1 MATPDPKELQRLI
14 IQLNEV
20 EQRIAK
26 ISGEPITVRF
36 DGETDPEKIAKQFG
50 DVGKAIQAIK
60 TDLRRAEN
68 ELATFTGTVGTVKTL
83 IEEINS
89 ELKTLPNAF
98 KKSLSA
104 FKKIEGVSNTLA
116 YNQADL
122 SNMSANDIKNQ
133 KARSDQYFQQLRFQK
148 EGLKAQIQTQHV
160 DLLKLKRA
168 AQADGLSK
176 SQQKR
181 AEKAYLTK
189 KEEYLASRELLG
201 LAEGRGDLEQNI
213 NNSFDDQLK
222 KIKNMNSGLGISG
235 KIVEGIGGALEK
247 LGFKGFSS
255 EVDKAKEKMKKLS
268 VELSEGGEKAVGLG
282 GKFKVLGAGLG
293 SLKDS
298 LKGIFTDPLFYI
310 GLLAKAVQKL
320 GHLFT
325 HIDKATSNIGK
336 TLGSTRESASAMVLS
351 LKKAAGQSGDM
362 FLNMDRMVDAQLKLN
377 QLTGTRIRLSNQEL
391 ADAAYLTDLVGLQEE
406 GLKNVFTASV
416 LTGVSQEDLYN
427 TVVDTND
434 SIYASNELFKEAAGI
449 TGQIAMNLGNN
460 PAAIAK
466 AVGEAKRL
474 GITLDTARSMAM
486 GTLDF
491 ENSIQKEMEA
501 QVLTG
506 KTINLNRA
514 RELAFAGKFKEAAED
529 MLNQEGV
536 REAFATGNVLAQQAI
551 AESMNMTVDQ
561 LSDAIRQRERDAKLT
576 ERALEI
582 QLQAGNET
590 LTLEEARLKAL
601 RENQTIS
608 ERISNATAKIGDI
621 FGGMLVPLVEK
632 VAKGME
638 FVAGF
643 FGTTYETSNAL
654 TGETE
659 KISGK
664 VGEISSKV
672 EKSTEKLSGLAKT
685 MKGAFGVI
693 KDYPVLS
700 TLGALIGGGLAIKGL
715 GKLKNT
721 VLGKLG
727 LGKLGTSGNPMHVTM
742 SGASSSIL
750 DMLNPKKK
758 GPGNILSKAKNFK
771 IPKMPKMPNM
781 LKGIGPKLL
790 KGSGILSLVGAGI
803 DLVGNLSSVAQNEDK
818 GIGDAL
824 ARTLD
829 ENKFMALGAAIGSVV
844 PGVGTLIGAGIGGI
858 LDFAN
863 KQVLGEKGMVTESLD
878 TSTNTP
884 VTKEQPLQS
893 GDVNKDFVIKSLP
906 QDSLVMAGGTNFGK
920 ETNDLLRQLI
930 TAVNDGGDV
939 MLDGVKVGSTLS
951 AASFK
956 L

>member
-1 MATPDPKELQRLI
+1 MATPDPRELQKLI
-14 IQLNEV
+14 KQLNEV
-20 EQRIAK
+20 EQRIGK

-104 FKKIEGVSNTLA
+104 FKKIEGVSTTLA

-122 SNMSANDIKNQ
+122 ANMSAKDIQNQ

-148 EGLKAQIQTQHV
+148 EGLKTQIASQHV

-176 SQQKR
+176 AQQER
-181 AEKAYLTK
+181 AEKAFLSK

-213 NNSFDDQLK
+213 NDSFDDQLK

-235 KIVEGIGGALEK
+235 KIIEGIGGTLEK

-255 EVDKAKEKMKKLS
+255 EVDKAKKKMKDLS
-268 VELSEGGEKAVGLG
+268 VELSEGGEKAVGLK
-282 GKFKVLGAGLG
+282 GKFKVLGVGLG

-310 GLLAKAVQKL
+310 GLLAKAAQKL

-336 TLGSTRESASAMVLS
+336 TLGSTREAASAMVVS
-351 LKKAAGQSGDM
+351 LKGAAGASGDM

-377 QLTGTRIRLSNQEL
+377 QLTGTRLRLSNQEL
-391 ADAAYLTDLVGLQEE
+391 ADAAYLTELVGLQEE

-416 LTGVSQEDLYN
+416 LTGKSQEDLYN
-427 TVVDTND
+427 TVVDSND
-434 SIYASNELFKEAAGI
+434 SIYASNELFKEAASI

-474 GITLDTARSMAM
+474 GITLDQARDMAM

-506 KTINLNRA
+506 KAINLNRA

-529 MLNQEGV
+529 MLNQEGI
-536 REAFATGNVLAQQAI
+536 REAFATGNVLAQQAA
-551 AESMNMTVDQ
+551 AEAVGMSVDQ
-561 LSDAIRQRERDAKLT
+561 LADAYRNRERDAKLT
-576 ERALEI
+576 ERARQI

-632 VAKGME
+632 VAQGME
-638 FVAGF
+638 YVAGF
-643 FGTTYETSNAL
+643 FGTAYEKTNAL

-659 KISGK
+659 KVSAK

-672 EKSTEKLSGLAKT
+672 EKGSDKLSGFASK
-685 MKGAFGVI
+685 MKGLFGFI
-693 KDYPVLS
+693 KEYPVLS
-700 TLGALIGGGLAIKGL
+700 TLAALTGGVLAFKGL
-715 GKLKNT
+715 GKIKDT
-721 VLGKLG
+721 ILGKIG
-727 LGKLGTSGNPMHVTM
+727 FGKLGTSGNPMHVTM
-742 SGASSSIL
+742 SGGGVGGGL
-750 DMLNPKKK
+750 MDMLNPKKGK
-758 GPGNILSKAKNFK
+758 PGNILKNLK
-771 IPKMPKMPNM
+771 SPGKL

-790 KGSGILSLVGAGI
+790 KGSGVLSLVGAGI
-803 DLVGNLSSVAQNEDK
+803 DLVSNLGKVAQDEDK
-818 GIGDAL
+818 GLGDAL

-844 PGVGTLIGAGIGGI
+844 PGVGTVIGAGIGGI

-863 KQVLGEKGMVTESLD
+863 KQVLGEKGMITESLD
-878 TSTNTP
+878 TP
-884 VTKEQPLQS
+884 MAAGGIVTKPTRALVGEAGAEAVIPLREFYAKM
-893 GDVNKDFVIKSLP
+893 D
-906 QDSLVMAGGTNFGK
+906 
-920 ETNDLLRQLI
+920 ELI
-930 TAVNDGGDV
+930 NVVKDGGDV
-939 MLDGVKVGSTLS
+939 IMDGRKVGTTLQL
-951 AASFK
+951 ASYK

>member
-1 MATPDPKELQRLI
+1 MALTPEQQKLKDLKDLRIEFEAYRKEYESLSGKKMPNPFPNKDLKQFIDGFKDIDEATKVMSGQIRSVRKEINALDNTFDSIKGIVKDISNELQFNTSVLKKTRQQFSKIRGIVSEIEYLNADIASASKDDIARLKQKNKAAFISLGLRKKELEQEINAERGNLTNSQI
-14 IQLNEV
+14 AAGFGGRALKEKQELLSLTNDEIGLETSVNNELELQ
-20 EQRIAK
+20 EQRI
-26 ISGEPITVRF
+26 
-36 DGETDPEKIAKQFG
+36 
-50 DVGKAIQAIK
+50 
-60 TDLRRAEN
+60 N
-68 ELATFTGTVGTVKTL
+68 
-83 IEEINS
+83 
-89 ELKTLPNAF
+89 
-98 KKSLSA
+98 
-104 FKKIEGVSNTLA
+104 
-116 YNQADL
+116 
-122 SNMSANDIKNQ
+122 
-133 KARSDQYFQQLRFQK
+133 
-148 EGLKAQIQTQHV
+148 
-160 DLLKLKRA
+160 
-168 AQADGLSK
+168 
-176 SQQKR
+176 
-181 AEKAYLTK
+181 
-189 KEEYLASRELLG
+189 
-201 LAEGRGDLEQNI
+201 NI
-213 NNSFDDQLK
+213 
-222 KIKNMNSGLGISG
+222 NSGLGISG
-235 KIVEGIGGALEK
+235 NLVAGLGGFLEK
-247 LGFKGFSS
+247 IGFKGMAAG
-255 EVDKAKEKMKKLS
+255 VDKAKKKMEALS
-268 VELSEGGEKAVGLG
+268 FELSKGGEEAVGWE
-282 GKFKVLGAGLG
+282 GKWKVFGAGLSSLG
-293 SLKDS
+293 STLTGLFS
-298 LKGIFTDPLFYI
+298 DPLFHI

-336 TLGSTRESASAMVLS
+336 TLGSTREAASAMVVS
-351 LKKAAGQSGDM
+351 LKGAAGASGDM

-377 QLTGTRIRLSNQEL
+377 QLTGTRLRLSNQEL
-391 ADAAYLTDLVGLQEE
+391 ADAAYLTELVGLQEE

-474 GITLDTARSMAM
+474 GITLDQARSMAM

-506 KTINLNRA
+506 KAINLNKA
-514 RELAFAGKFKEAAED
+514 RELTFNGKFKEAAEE
-529 MLNQEGV
+529 MLNQEGI
-536 REAFATGNVLAQQAI
+536 REAFATGNVLAQQAA
-551 AESMNMTVDQ
+551 AEAVGMSVDQ
-561 LSDAIRQRERDAKLT
+561 LADAYRNRERDAKLT
-576 ERALEI
+576 ERARQI

-643 FGTTYETSNAL
+643 FGTAYETSNAL

-664 VGEISSKV
+664 VGQISDKI

-771 IPKMPKMPNM
+771 IPKMPKMPKMPNM

-878 TSTNTP
+878 TPVATDSIATKPTEALDTP
-884 VTKEQPLQS
+884 LATGGIVTKPTRALVGEAGPEAVIPLREFYAKM
-893 GDVNKDFVIKSLP
+893 DELINVV
-906 QDSLVMAGGTNFGK
+906 K
-920 ETNDLLRQLI
+920 E
-930 TAVNDGGDV
+930 GGDV
-939 MLDGVKVGSTLS
+939 VMDGRKVGSTLQL
-951 AASFK
+951 ASYK

>member
-1 MATPDPKELQRLI
+1 MATPDPRELQKLI
-14 IQLNEV
+14 KQLNEV
-20 EQRIAK
+20 EQRIGK

-104 FKKIEGVSNTLA
+104 FKKIEGVSTTLA

-122 SNMSANDIKNQ
+122 ANMSAKDIQNQ

-148 EGLKAQIQTQHV
+148 EGLKTQIASQHV

-176 SQQKR
+176 AQQER
-181 AEKAYLTK
+181 AEKAFLSK

-213 NNSFDDQLK
+213 NDSFDDQLK

-235 KIVEGIGGALEK
+235 KIIEGIGGTLEK

-255 EVDKAKEKMKKLS
+255 EVDKAKKKMKDLS
-268 VELSEGGEKAVGLG
+268 VELSEGGEKAVGLK
-282 GKFKVLGAGLG
+282 GKFKVLGVGLG

-310 GLLAKAVQKL
+310 GLLAKAAQKL

-336 TLGSTRESASAMVLS
+336 TLGSTREAASAMVVS
-351 LKKAAGQSGDM
+351 LKGAAGASGDM

-377 QLTGTRIRLSNQEL
+377 QLTGTRLRLSNQEL
-391 ADAAYLTDLVGLQEE
+391 ADAAYLTELVGLQEE

-416 LTGVSQEDLYN
+416 LTGKSQEDLYN
-427 TVVDTND
+427 TVVDSND
-434 SIYASNELFKEAAGI
+434 SIYASNELFKEAASI

-474 GITLDTARSMAM
+474 GITLDQARDMAM

-506 KTINLNRA
+506 KAINLNRA

-529 MLNQEGV
+529 MLNQEGI
-536 REAFATGNVLAQQAI
+536 REAFATGNVLAQQAA
-551 AESMNMTVDQ
+551 AEAVGMSVDQ
-561 LSDAIRQRERDAKLT
+561 LADAYRNRERDAKLT
-576 ERALEI
+576 ERARQI

-632 VAKGME
+632 VAQGME
-638 FVAGF
+638 YVAGY
-643 FGTTYETSNAL
+643 FGTAYEKTNAL

-659 KISGK
+659 KVSAK

-672 EKSTEKLSGLAKT
+672 EKGSDKLSGFASK
-685 MKGAFGVI
+685 MKGLFGFI
-693 KDYPVLS
+693 KEYPVLS
-700 TLGALIGGGLAIKGL
+700 TLAALTGGVLAFKGL
-715 GKLKNT
+715 GKIKDT
-721 VLGKLG
+721 ILGKIG
-727 LGKLGTSGNPMHVTM
+727 FGKLGTSGNPMHVTM
-742 SGASSSIL
+742 SGGGVGGGL
-750 DMLNPKKK
+750 MDMLNPKKGK
-758 GPGNILSKAKNFK
+758 PGNILKNLK
-771 IPKMPKMPNM
+771 NPGKL

-790 KGSGILSLVGAGI
+790 KGSGVLSLVGAGI
-803 DLVGNLSSVAQNEDK
+803 DLVSNLGKVAQDEDK
-818 GIGDAL
+818 GLGDAL

-844 PGVGTLIGAGIGGI
+844 PGVGTVIGAGIGGI

-878 TSTNTP
+878 TP
-884 VTKEQPLQS
+884 MAAGGIVTKPTRALVGEAGAEAVIPLREFYAKM
-893 GDVNKDFVIKSLP
+893 D
-906 QDSLVMAGGTNFGK
+906 
-920 ETNDLLRQLI
+920 ELI
-930 TAVNDGGDV
+930 NVVKDGGDV
-939 MLDGVKVGSTLS
+939 IMDGRKVGTTLQL
-951 AASFK
+951 ASYK

>member
-1 MATPDPKELQRLI
+1 MATPDPRELQKLI
-14 IQLNEV
+14 KQLNEV
-20 EQRIAK
+20 EQRIGK

-104 FKKIEGVSNTLA
+104 FKKIEGVSTTLA

-122 SNMSANDIKNQ
+122 ANMSAKDIQNQ

-148 EGLKAQIQTQHV
+148 EGLKTQIASQHV

-176 SQQKR
+176 AQQER
-181 AEKAYLTK
+181 AEKAFLSK

-213 NNSFDDQLK
+213 NDSFDDQLK

-235 KIVEGIGGALEK
+235 KIIEGIGGTLEK

-255 EVDKAKEKMKKLS
+255 EVDKAKKKMKDLS
-268 VELSEGGEKAVGLG
+268 VELSEGGEKAVGLK
-282 GKFKVLGAGLG
+282 GKFKVLGVGLG

-310 GLLAKAVQKL
+310 GLLAKAAQKL

-336 TLGSTRESASAMVLS
+336 TLGSTREAASAMVVS
-351 LKKAAGQSGDM
+351 LKGAAGASGDM

-377 QLTGTRIRLSNQEL
+377 QLTGTRLRLSNQEL
-391 ADAAYLTDLVGLQEE
+391 ADAAYLTELVGLQEE

-416 LTGVSQEDLYN
+416 LTGKSQEDLYN
-427 TVVDTND
+427 TVVDSND
-434 SIYASNELFKEAAGI
+434 SIYASNELFKEAASI

-474 GITLDTARSMAM
+474 GITLDQARDMAM

-506 KTINLNRA
+506 KAINLNRA

-529 MLNQEGV
+529 MLNQEGI
-536 REAFATGNVLAQQAI
+536 REAFATGNVLAQQAA
-551 AESMNMTVDQ
+551 AEAVGMSVDQ
-561 LSDAIRQRERDAKLT
+561 LADAYRNRERDAKLT
-576 ERALEI
+576 ERARQI

-632 VAKGME
+632 VAQGME
-638 FVAGF
+638 YVAGF
-643 FGTTYETSNAL
+643 FGTAYEKTNAL

-659 KISGK
+659 KVSAK
-664 VGEISSKV
+664 VGEISSKI
-672 EKSTEKLSGLAKT
+672 EKGSDKLSGFASK
-685 MKGAFGVI
+685 MKGLFGFI
-693 KDYPVLS
+693 KEYPVLS
-700 TLGALIGGGLAIKGL
+700 TLAALTGGVLAFKGL
-715 GKLKNT
+715 GKIKDT
-721 VLGKLG
+721 ILGKIG
-727 LGKLGTSGNPMHVTM
+727 FGKLGTSGNPMHVTM
-742 SGASSSIL
+742 SGGGVGGGL
-750 DMLNPKKK
+750 MDMLNPKKGK
-758 GPGNILSKAKNFK
+758 PGNILKNLK
-771 IPKMPKMPNM
+771 SPGKL

-790 KGSGILSLVGAGI
+790 KGSGVLSLVGAGI
-803 DLVGNLSSVAQNEDK
+803 DLVSNLGKVAQDEDK
-818 GIGDAL
+818 GLGDAL

-844 PGVGTLIGAGIGGI
+844 PGVGTVIGAGIGGI

-863 KQVLGEKGMVTESLD
+863 KQVLGEKGMITESLD
-878 TSTNTP
+878 TP
-884 VTKEQPLQS
+884 MAAGGIVTKPTRALVGEAGAEAVIPLREFYAKM
-893 GDVNKDFVIKSLP
+893 D
-906 QDSLVMAGGTNFGK
+906 
-920 ETNDLLRQLI
+920 ELI
-930 TAVNDGGDV
+930 NVVKDGGDV
-939 MLDGVKVGSTLS
+939 IMDGRKVGTTLQL
-951 AASFK
+951 ASYK

>member
-1 MATPDPKELQRLI
+1 MATPDPRELQKLI
-14 IQLNEV
+14 KQLNEV
-20 EQRIAK
+20 EQRIGK

-104 FKKIEGVSNTLA
+104 FKKIEGVSTTLA

-122 SNMSANDIKNQ
+122 ANMSAKDIQNQ

-148 EGLKAQIQTQHV
+148 EGLKTQIASQHV

-176 SQQKR
+176 AQQER
-181 AEKAYLTK
+181 AEKAFLSK

-213 NNSFDDQLK
+213 NDSFDDQLK

-235 KIVEGIGGALEK
+235 KIIEGIGGTLEK

-255 EVDKAKEKMKKLS
+255 EVDKAKKKMKDLS
-268 VELSEGGEKAVGLG
+268 VELSEGGEKAVGLK
-282 GKFKVLGAGLG
+282 GKFKVLGVGLG

-310 GLLAKAVQKL
+310 GLLAKAAQKL

-336 TLGSTRESASAMVLS
+336 TLGSTREAASAMVVS
-351 LKKAAGQSGDM
+351 LKGAAGASGDM

-377 QLTGTRIRLSNQEL
+377 QLTGTRLRLSNQEL
-391 ADAAYLTDLVGLQEE
+391 ADAAYLTELVGLQEE

-416 LTGVSQEDLYN
+416 LTGKSQEDLYN
-427 TVVDTND
+427 TVVDSND
-434 SIYASNELFKEAAGI
+434 SIYASNELFKEAASI

-474 GITLDTARSMAM
+474 GITLDQARDMAM

-506 KTINLNRA
+506 KAINLNRA

-529 MLNQEGV
+529 MLNQEGI
-536 REAFATGNVLAQQAI
+536 REAFATGNVLAQQAA
-551 AESMNMTVDQ
+551 AEAVGMSVDQ
-561 LSDAIRQRERDAKLT
+561 LADAYRNRERDAKLT
-576 ERALEI
+576 ERARQI

-632 VAKGME
+632 VAQGME
-638 FVAGF
+638 YVAGY
-643 FGTTYETSNAL
+643 FGTAYEKTNAL

-659 KISGK
+659 KVSAK

-672 EKSTEKLSGLAKT
+672 EKGSDKLSGFASK
-685 MKGAFGVI
+685 MKGLFGFI
-693 KDYPVLS
+693 KEYPVLS
-700 TLGALIGGGLAIKGL
+700 TLAALTGGVLAFKGL
-715 GKLKNT
+715 GKIKDT
-721 VLGKLG
+721 ILGKIG
-727 LGKLGTSGNPMHVTM
+727 FGKLGTSGNPMHVTM
-742 SGASSSIL
+742 SGGGVGGGL
-750 DMLNPKKK
+750 MDMLNPKKGK
-758 GPGNILSKAKNFK
+758 PGNILKNLK
-771 IPKMPKMPNM
+771 SPGKL

-790 KGSGILSLVGAGI
+790 KGSGVLSLVGAGI
-803 DLVGNLSSVAQNEDK
+803 DLVSNLGKVAQDEDK
-818 GIGDAL
+818 GLGDAL

-844 PGVGTLIGAGIGGI
+844 PGVGTVIGAGIGGI

-863 KQVLGEKGMVTESLD
+863 KQVLGEKGMITESLD
-878 TSTNTP
+878 TP
-884 VTKEQPLQS
+884 MAAGGIVTKPTRALVGEAGAEAVIPLREFYAKM
-893 GDVNKDFVIKSLP
+893 D
-906 QDSLVMAGGTNFGK
+906 
-920 ETNDLLRQLI
+920 ELI
-930 TAVNDGGDV
+930 NVVKDGGDV
-939 MLDGVKVGSTLS
+939 IMDGRKVGTTLQL
-951 AASFK
+951 ASYK

>member
-1 MATPDPKELQRLI
+1 MATPDPRELQKLI
-14 IQLNEV
+14 KQLNEV
-20 EQRIAK
+20 EQRIGK

-104 FKKIEGVSNTLA
+104 FKKIEGVSTTLA

-122 SNMSANDIKNQ
+122 ANMSAKDIQNQ

-148 EGLKAQIQTQHV
+148 EGLKTQIASQHV

-176 SQQKR
+176 AQQER
-181 AEKAYLTK
+181 AEKAFLSK

-213 NNSFDDQLK
+213 NDSFDDQLK

-235 KIVEGIGGALEK
+235 KIIEGIGGTLEK

-255 EVDKAKEKMKKLS
+255 EVDKAKKKMKDLS
-268 VELSEGGEKAVGLG
+268 VELSEGGEKAVGLK
-282 GKFKVLGAGLG
+282 GKFKVLGVGLG

-310 GLLAKAVQKL
+310 GLLAKAAQKL

-336 TLGSTRESASAMVLS
+336 TLGSTREAASAMVVS
-351 LKKAAGQSGDM
+351 LKGAAGASGDM

-377 QLTGTRIRLSNQEL
+377 QLTGTRLRLSNQEL
-391 ADAAYLTDLVGLQEE
+391 ADAAYLTELVGLQEE

-416 LTGVSQEDLYN
+416 LTGKSQEDLYN
-427 TVVDTND
+427 TVVDSND
-434 SIYASNELFKEAAGI
+434 SIYASNELFKEAASI

-474 GITLDTARSMAM
+474 GITLDQARDMAM

-506 KTINLNRA
+506 KAINLNRA

-529 MLNQEGV
+529 MLNQEGI
-536 REAFATGNVLAQQAI
+536 REAFATGNVLAQQAA
-551 AESMNMTVDQ
+551 AEAVGMSVDQ
-561 LSDAIRQRERDAKLT
+561 LADAYRNRERDAKLT
-576 ERALEI
+576 ERARQI

-632 VAKGME
+632 VAQGME
-638 FVAGF
+638 YVAGY
-643 FGTTYETSNAL
+643 FGTAYEKTNAL

-659 KISGK
+659 KVSAK
-664 VGEISSKV
+664 VGEISSKI
-672 EKSTEKLSGLAKT
+672 EKGSDKLSGFASK
-685 MKGAFGVI
+685 MKGLFGFI
-693 KDYPVLS
+693 KEYPVLS
-700 TLGALIGGGLAIKGL
+700 TLAALTGGVLAFKGL
-715 GKLKNT
+715 GKIKDT
-721 VLGKLG
+721 ILGKIG
-727 LGKLGTSGNPMHVTM
+727 FGKLGTSGNPMHVTM
-742 SGASSSIL
+742 SGGGVGGGL
-750 DMLNPKKK
+750 MDMLNPKKGK
-758 GPGNILSKAKNFK
+758 PGNILKNLK
-771 IPKMPKMPNM
+771 SPGKL

-790 KGSGILSLVGAGI
+790 KGSGVLSLVGAGI
-803 DLVGNLSSVAQNEDK
+803 DLVSNLGKVAQDEDK
-818 GIGDAL
+818 GLGDAL

-844 PGVGTLIGAGIGGI
+844 PGVGTVIGAGIGGI

-863 KQVLGEKGMVTESLD
+863 KQVLGEKGMITESLD
-878 TSTNTP
+878 TP
-884 VTKEQPLQS
+884 MAAGGIVTKPTRALVGEAGAEAVIPLREFYAKM
-893 GDVNKDFVIKSLP
+893 D
-906 QDSLVMAGGTNFGK
+906 
-920 ETNDLLRQLI
+920 ELI
-930 TAVNDGGDV
+930 NVVKDGGDV
-939 MLDGVKVGSTLS
+939 IMDGRKVGTTLQL
-951 AASFK
+951 ASYK

>member
-1 MATPDPKELQRLI
+1 MALTPEQQKLKDLKDLRIEFEAYRKEYESLSGKKMPNPFPNKDLKQFIDGFKDIDEATKVMSGQIRSVRKEINALDNTFDSIKGIVKDISNELQFNTSVLKKTRQQFSKIRGIVSEIEYLNADIASASKDDIARLKQKNKAAFISLGLRKKELEQEINAERGNLTNSQI
-14 IQLNEV
+14 AAGFGGRALKEKQELLSLTNDEIGLETSVNNELELQ
-20 EQRIAK
+20 EQRI
-26 ISGEPITVRF
+26 
-36 DGETDPEKIAKQFG
+36 
-50 DVGKAIQAIK
+50 
-60 TDLRRAEN
+60 N
-68 ELATFTGTVGTVKTL
+68 
-83 IEEINS
+83 
-89 ELKTLPNAF
+89 
-98 KKSLSA
+98 
-104 FKKIEGVSNTLA
+104 
-116 YNQADL
+116 
-122 SNMSANDIKNQ
+122 
-133 KARSDQYFQQLRFQK
+133 
-148 EGLKAQIQTQHV
+148 
-160 DLLKLKRA
+160 
-168 AQADGLSK
+168 
-176 SQQKR
+176 
-181 AEKAYLTK
+181 
-189 KEEYLASRELLG
+189 
-201 LAEGRGDLEQNI
+201 NI
-213 NNSFDDQLK
+213 
-222 KIKNMNSGLGISG
+222 NSGLGISG
-235 KIVEGIGGALEK
+235 NLVAGLGGFLEK
-247 LGFKGFSS
+247 IGFKGMAAG
-255 EVDKAKEKMKKLS
+255 VDKAKKKMEALS
-268 VELSEGGEKAVGLG
+268 FELSKGGEEAVGWE
-282 GKFKVLGAGLG
+282 GKWKVFGAGLSSLG
-293 SLKDS
+293 STLTGLFS
-298 LKGIFTDPLFYI
+298 DPLFHI

-336 TLGSTRESASAMVLS
+336 TLGSTREAASAMVVS
-351 LKKAAGQSGDM
+351 LKGAAGASGDM

-377 QLTGTRIRLSNQEL
+377 QLTGTRLRLSNQEL
-391 ADAAYLTDLVGLQEE
+391 ADAAYLTELVGLQEE

-474 GITLDTARSMAM
+474 GITLDQARSMAM

-878 TSTNTP
+878 TPVATDSIATKPTEALDTP
-884 VTKEQPLQS
+884 LATGGIVTKPTRALVGEAGPEAVIPLREFYAKM
-893 GDVNKDFVIKSLP
+893 DELINVV
-906 QDSLVMAGGTNFGK
+906 K
-920 ETNDLLRQLI
+920 E
-930 TAVNDGGDV
+930 GGDV
-939 MLDGVKVGSTLS
+939 VMDGRKVGSTLQL
-951 AASFK
+951 ASYK

>member
-1 MATPDPKELQRLI
+1 MDTPDSRELQRLI
-14 IQLNEV
+14 KQLNEV

-26 ISGEPITVRF
+26 ISGEKITVRF
-36 DGETDPEKIAKQFG
+36 DGESDPEKIAKQFG
-50 DVGKAIQAIK
+50 DVGKAIQAVK

-104 FKKIEGVSNTLA
+104 FKKIEGISNSLA

-148 EGLKAQIQTQHV
+148 EDLKTQIESQHV

-176 SQQKR
+176 LQQER
-181 AEKAYLTK
+181 AEKAFLTK

-268 VELSEGGEKAVGLG
+268 VELSQGGEKAVGLK

-336 TLGSTRESASAMVLS
+336 TLGSTREAASAMVVS
-351 LKKAAGQSGDM
+351 LKGAAGASGDM

-377 QLTGTRIRLSNQEL
+377 QLTGTRLRLSNQEL
-391 ADAAYLTDLVGLQEE
+391 ADAAYLTELVGLQEE

-416 LTGVSQEDLYN
+416 LTGKSQEDLYN
-427 TVVDTND
+427 TVVDSND
-434 SIYASNELFKEAAGI
+434 SIYASNELFKEAASI

-474 GITLDTARSMAM
+474 GITLDQARSMAM

-506 KTINLNRA
+506 KAINLNRA
-514 RELAFAGKFKEAAED
+514 RELAFSGKFKEAAED
-529 MLNQEGV
+529 MLNQEGI
-536 REAFATGNVLAQQAI
+536 REAFATGNVLAQQAA
-551 AESMNMTVDQ
+551 AEAVGMSVDQ
-561 LSDAIRQRERDAKLT
+561 LADAYRNRERDAKLT
-576 ERALEI
+576 ERARQI

-643 FGTTYETSNAL
+643 FGTAYETSNAL

-664 VGEISSKV
+664 VGQISDKV
-672 EKSTEKLSGLAKT
+672 EKSTEKLSGLAKPMT
-685 MKGAFGVI
+685 GAFGVI

-758 GPGNILSKAKNFK
+758 GPGKILNKVKNFK
-771 IPKMPKMPNM
+771 IPKMPNM

-790 KGSGILSLVGAGI
+790 KGSGILSLVGAGV

-878 TSTNTP
+878 TP
-884 VTKEQPLQS
+884 LAIGGIVTKPTRALVGEAGPEAVIPLREFYAKM
-893 GDVNKDFVIKSLP
+893 DELINVV
-906 QDSLVMAGGTNFGK
+906 K
-920 ETNDLLRQLI
+920 E
-930 TAVNDGGDV
+930 GGDV
-939 MLDGVKVGSTLS
+939 VMDGRKVGSTLQL
-951 AASFK
+951 ASYK

>member
-1 MATPDPKELQRLI
+1 MATPDPRELQKLI
-14 IQLNEV
+14 KQLNEV
-20 EQRIAK
+20 EQRIGK

-104 FKKIEGVSNTLA
+104 FKKIEGVSTTLA

-122 SNMSANDIKNQ
+122 ANMSAKDIQNQ

-148 EGLKAQIQTQHV
+148 EGLKTQIASQHV

-176 SQQKR
+176 AQQER
-181 AEKAYLTK
+181 AEKAFLSK

-213 NNSFDDQLK
+213 NDSFDDQLK

-235 KIVEGIGGALEK
+235 KIIEGIGGTLEK

-255 EVDKAKEKMKKLS
+255 EVDKAKKKMKDLS
-268 VELSEGGEKAVGLG
+268 VELSEGGEKAVGLK
-282 GKFKVLGAGLG
+282 GKFKVLGVGLG

-310 GLLAKAVQKL
+310 GLLAKAAQKL

-336 TLGSTRESASAMVLS
+336 TLGSTREAASAMVVS
-351 LKKAAGQSGDM
+351 LKGAAGASGDM

-377 QLTGTRIRLSNQEL
+377 QLTGTRLRLSNQEL
-391 ADAAYLTDLVGLQEE
+391 ADAAYLTELVGLQEE

-416 LTGVSQEDLYN
+416 LTGKSQEDLYN
-427 TVVDTND
+427 TVVDSND
-434 SIYASNELFKEAAGI
+434 SIYASNELFKEAASI

-474 GITLDTARSMAM
+474 GITLDQARDMAM

-506 KTINLNRA
+506 KAINLNRA

-529 MLNQEGV
+529 MLNQEGI
-536 REAFATGNVLAQQAI
+536 REAFATGNVLAQQAA
-551 AESMNMTVDQ
+551 AEAVGMSVDQ
-561 LSDAIRQRERDAKLT
+561 LADAYRNRERDAKLT
-576 ERALEI
+576 ERARQI

-632 VAKGME
+632 VAQGME
-638 FVAGF
+638 YVAGY
-643 FGTTYETSNAL
+643 FGTAYEKTNAL

-659 KISGK
+659 KVSAK

-672 EKSTEKLSGLAKT
+672 EKGSDKLSGFASK
-685 MKGAFGVI
+685 MKGLFGFI
-693 KDYPVLS
+693 KEYPVLS
-700 TLGALIGGGLAIKGL
+700 TLAALTGGVLAFKGL
-715 GKLKNT
+715 GKIKDT
-721 VLGKLG
+721 ILGKIG
-727 LGKLGTSGNPMHVTM
+727 FGKLGTSGNPMHVTM
-742 SGASSSIL
+742 SGGGVGGGL
-750 DMLNPKKK
+750 MDMLNPKKGK
-758 GPGNILSKAKNFK
+758 PGNILKNLK
-771 IPKMPKMPNM
+771 SPGKL

-790 KGSGILSLVGAGI
+790 KGSGVLSLVGAGI
-803 DLVGNLSSVAQNEDK
+803 DLVSNLGKVAQDEDK
-818 GIGDAL
+818 GLGDAL

-844 PGVGTLIGAGIGGI
+844 PGVGTVIGAGIGGI

-878 TSTNTP
+878 TP
-884 VTKEQPLQS
+884 MAAGGIVTKPTRALVGEAGAEAVIPLREFYAKM
-893 GDVNKDFVIKSLP
+893 D
-906 QDSLVMAGGTNFGK
+906 
-920 ETNDLLRQLI
+920 ELI
-930 TAVNDGGDV
+930 NVVKDGGDV
-939 MLDGVKVGSTLS
+939 IMDGRKVGTTLQL
-951 AASFK
+951 ASYK

>member
-1 MATPDPKELQRLI
+1 MATPDPRELQKLI
-14 IQLNEV
+14 KQLNEV
-20 EQRIAK
+20 EQRIGK

-104 FKKIEGVSNTLA
+104 FKKIEGVSTTLA

-122 SNMSANDIKNQ
+122 ANMSAKDIQNQ

-148 EGLKAQIQTQHV
+148 EGLKTQIASQHV

-176 SQQKR
+176 AQQER
-181 AEKAYLTK
+181 AEKAFLSK

-213 NNSFDDQLK
+213 NDSFDDQLK

-235 KIVEGIGGALEK
+235 KIIEGIGGTLEK

-255 EVDKAKEKMKKLS
+255 EVDKAKKKMKDLS
-268 VELSEGGEKAVGLG
+268 VELSEGGEKAVGLK
-282 GKFKVLGAGLG
+282 GKFKVLGVGLG

-310 GLLAKAVQKL
+310 GLLAKAAQKL

-336 TLGSTRESASAMVLS
+336 TLGSTREAASAMVVS
-351 LKKAAGQSGDM
+351 LKGAAGASGDM

-377 QLTGTRIRLSNQEL
+377 QLTGTRLRLSNQEL
-391 ADAAYLTDLVGLQEE
+391 ADAAYLTELVGLQEE

-416 LTGVSQEDLYN
+416 LTGKSQEDLYN
-427 TVVDTND
+427 TVVDSND
-434 SIYASNELFKEAAGI
+434 SIYASNELFKEAASI

-474 GITLDTARSMAM
+474 GITLDQARDMAM

-506 KTINLNRA
+506 KAINLNRA

-529 MLNQEGV
+529 MLNQEGI
-536 REAFATGNVLAQQAI
+536 REAFATGNVLAQQAA
-551 AESMNMTVDQ
+551 AEAVGMSVDQ
-561 LSDAIRQRERDAKLT
+561 LADAYRNRERDAKLT
-576 ERALEI
+576 ERARQI

-632 VAKGME
+632 VAQGME
-638 FVAGF
+638 YVAGY
-643 FGTTYETSNAL
+643 FGTAYEKTNAL

-659 KISGK
+659 KVSAK

-672 EKSTEKLSGLAKT
+672 EKGSDKLSGFASK
-685 MKGAFGVI
+685 MKGLFGFV
-693 KDYPVLS
+693 KEYPVLS
-700 TLGALIGGGLAIKGL
+700 TLAALTGGVLAFKGL
-715 GKLKNT
+715 GKIKDT
-721 VLGKLG
+721 ILGKIG
-727 LGKLGTSGNPMHVTM
+727 FGKLGTSGNPMHVTM
-742 SGASSSIL
+742 SGGGVGGGL
-750 DMLNPKKK
+750 MDMLNPKKGK
-758 GPGNILSKAKNFK
+758 PGNILKNLK
-771 IPKMPKMPNM
+771 SPGKL

-790 KGSGILSLVGAGI
+790 KGSGVLSLVGAGI
-803 DLVGNLSSVAQNEDK
+803 DLVSNLGKVAQDEDK
-818 GIGDAL
+818 GLGDAL

-844 PGVGTLIGAGIGGI
+844 PGVGTVIGAGIGGI

-863 KQVLGEKGMVTESLD
+863 KQVLGEKGMITESLD
-878 TSTNTP
+878 TP
-884 VTKEQPLQS
+884 MAAGGIVTKPTRALVGEAGAEAVIPLREFYAKM
-893 GDVNKDFVIKSLP
+893 D
-906 QDSLVMAGGTNFGK
+906 
-920 ETNDLLRQLI
+920 ELI
-930 TAVNDGGDV
+930 NVVKDGGDV
-939 MLDGVKVGSTLS
+939 IMDGRKVGTTLQL
-951 AASFK
+951 ASYK